1 MTNNENNKINHSIK
15 MRNFGIAEYEAIW
28 LKMKEFTK
36 SRTIKT
42 KDEIWLTEHH
52 PIYTLG
58 INGDRK
64 HINNPRKIRTL
75 KVDRGGQIT
84 YHGPG
89 QLMFYVLLDIK
100 RLNINVS
107 KLITILEESIIN
119 LLTKYNIK
127 SKRKKG
133 APGIYVTDKKIAS
146 IGLKITNGLSYHG
159 LSFNYD
165 LDLFPFTGINTCGF
179 EDLEVTSLEKLR
191 VKEDKNIVQERI
203 LNYLQQNLTTSTLDL
218 PSR

>member
-1 MTNNENNKINHSIK
+1 MTKNKSNKINHSIK
-15 MRNFGIAEYEAIW
+15 MCNFGIAEYETIW

-42 KDEIWLTEHH
+42 KDEIWLTEHR

-64 HINNPRKIRTL
+64 HITNPGKIKTL

-100 RLNINVS
+100 RLNINVT
-107 KLITILEESIIN
+107 KLIKILEESIIN
-119 LLTKYNIK
+119 LLSKYNIK
-127 SKRKKG
+127 SKRRKD

-146 IGLKITNGLSYHG
+146 IGLRITNGHSYHG

-165 LDLFPFTGINTCGF
+165 LDLLPFSGINTCGF
-179 EDLEVTSLEKLR
+179 EDLEVTSLEKLG
-191 VKEDKNIVQERI
+191 VKEDKNIVQESI
-203 LNYLQQNLTTSTLDL
+203 LNYLQHNLITSALD
-218 PSR
+218 

>member
-1 MTNNENNKINHSIK
+1 MTKNKSNKISHSIK
-15 MRNFGIAEYEAIW
+15 MCNFGIAEYETIW

-42 KDEIWLTEHH
+42 KDEIWLTEHR

-58 INGDRK
+58 INGDMK
-64 HINNPRKIRTL
+64 HITNPGKIKTL

-100 RLNINVS
+100 RLNINVT
-107 KLITILEESIIN
+107 KLIKILEESIIN
-119 LLTKYNIK
+119 LLSKYNIK
-127 SKRKKG
+127 SKRRKD

-146 IGLKITNGLSYHG
+146 IGLRITNGHSYHG

-165 LDLFPFTGINTCGF
+165 LDLLPFSGINTCGF
-179 EDLEVTSLEKLR
+179 EDLEVTSLEKLG
-191 VKEDKNIVQERI
+191 VKEDKNIVQESI
-203 LNYLQQNLTTSTLDL
+203 LNYLQHNLITSALD
-218 PSR
+218 

>member
-1 MTNNENNKINHSIK
+1 MIINKRKKKFHSIK
-15 MRNFGIAEYEAIW
+15 MHNFGITEYETIW
-28 LKMKEFTK
+28 LRMKEFTK

-42 KDEIWLTEHH
+42 QDEIWLTEHH

-64 HINNPRKIRTL
+64 HITKPGKIRAL

-107 KLITILEESIIN
+107 KLITILEESVIN
-119 LLTKYNIK
+119 LLTKYNIN
-127 SKRKKG
+127 SKRRKD
-133 APGIYVTDKKIAS
+133 APGIYVSNKKIAS
-146 IGLKITNGLSYHG
+146 IGLRITNGLSYHG
-159 LSFNYD
+159 LAFNYD
-165 LDLFPFTGINTCGF
+165 LDLFPFSGINTCGF
-179 EDLEVTSLEKLR
+179 EDLEVTSLKKLR
-191 VKEDKNIVQERI
+191 VKEDKKIVQENI
-203 LNYLQQNLTTSTLDL
+203 LNYLKHNLITSTLD
-218 PSR
+218 

>member
-1 MTNNENNKINHSIK
+1 
-15 MRNFGIAEYEAIW
+15 
-28 LKMKEFTK
+28 
-36 SRTIKT
+36 
-42 KDEIWLTEHH
+42 
-52 PIYTLG
+52 
-58 INGDRK
+58 
-64 HINNPRKIRTL
+64 
-75 KVDRGGQIT
+75 
-84 YHGPG
+84 
-89 QLMFYVLLDIK
+89 VLLDLK

-159 LSFNYD
+159 PSFNYD